1 MGPIPEALHGRP
13 FRTSEAIAL
22 GVTRRML
29 EGPGFE
35 LLHRGHGIWAVA
47 GVPRDLRFMLRADL
61 LVMPGDVA
69 VSHLTGL
76 QLHGVDLD
84 SPTRHWSTNTTLRRR
99 LEGLRLHRRH
109 APLRPRWIDGIP
121 VLSPHRC
128 LVDAAIMLSHLEIV
142 RIADALVAAGLTT
155 PDHFAA
161 YAWGRHL
168 HGVRR
173 SRTNAGQ
180 VRERVKSFRET
191 DLRLV
196 LVLTGLPEAE
206 VNLDIFDALGNHLGC
221 GDLVLRRWRIVLEYD
236 GWYHERSAAQRRKD
250 ILRREALEADGWLV
264 IVVVSGD
271 LDRPASL
278 IGRVW
283 RALVSR
289 GYDGSPPRFV
299 PWQLEELTRN
309 PKA

>member
-1 MGPIPEALHGRP
+1 MSAIPEGLHGRP
-13 FRTSEAIAL
+13 FRTSEATAL

-29 EGPGFE
+29 EDPG
-35 LLHRGHGIWAVA
+35 I
-47 GVPRDLRFMLRADL
+47 
-61 LVMPGDVA
+61 
-69 VSHLTGL
+69 
-76 QLHGVDLD
+76 DLD
-84 SPTRHWSTNTTLRRR
+84 STTRHGSTNTVLRRR
-99 LEGLRLHRRH
+99 LDGIGLHRRQ
-109 APLRPRWIDGIP
+109 APLRAQRIDGIP
-121 VLSPHRC
+121 VLAPGRC

-155 PDHFAA
+155 PERFAA

-173 SRTNAGQ
+173 SRTNAGL
-180 VRERVKSFRET
+180 VRERVRSFRET

-196 LVLTGLPEAE
+196 LTLAGLPEPE
-206 VNLDIFDALGNHLGC
+206 VNADIFDALGNHLGC

-250 ILRREALEADGWLV
+250 IARREALEADGWLV

-271 LDRPASL
+271 LERLANL

-289 GYDGSPPRFV
+289 SYEGPAPRFA
-299 PWQLEELTRN
+299 PWALAELARD

>member
-1 MGPIPEALHGRP
+1 MSAIPDGLHGRP
-13 FRTSEAIAL
+13 FRTSEATAL
-22 GVTRRML
+22 GITRRML
-29 EGPGFE
+29 EGPGFD
-35 LLHRGHGIWAVA
+35 LLHRGHGVWAVA

-61 LVMPGDVA
+61 LVMPGDAA

-76 QLHGVDLD
+76 QLHGIDLD
-84 SPTRHWSTNTTLRRR
+84 STTRHWSTNTVLRRR
-99 LEGLRLHRRH
+99 LDGIGLHRRQ
-109 APLRPRWIDGIP
+109 APLRAQRIDGIP
-121 VLSPHRC
+121 VLAPDRC
-128 LVDAAIMLSHLEIV
+128 RVNAAIMLSHLEIV
-142 RIADALVAAGLTT
+142 RIADALVAAALTT
-155 PDHFAA
+155 PEHFAA

-173 SRTNAGQ
+173 SRTNAGR
-180 VRERVKSFRET
+180 VRERVRSFRET

-196 LVLTGLPEAE
+196 LTLAGLPEPEINA
-206 VNLDIFDALGNHLGC
+206 DIFDAFGNHLGC
-221 GDLVLRRWRIVLEYD
+221 GDLVLQRWRIVLEYD
-236 GWYHERSAAQRRKD
+236 GWYHERSASQRRKD

-271 LDRPASL
+271 LDRPANL

-289 GYDGSPPRFV
+289 SYEGPAPRFA
-299 PWQLEELTRN
+299 PWALAELARD